1 MDACHNMQRMQ
12 LAEFLRL
19 DTLRSR
25 KRGLTSFGAL
35 GWRVEVAK
43 TKKNGKSNPAEKS
56 TEGGWIMIIQL
67 K

>member
-1 MDACHNMQRMQ
+1 MKDVAREFWMDACHNMQGMQ

-35 GWRVEVAK
+35 DW
-43 TKKNGKSNPAEKS
+43 
-56 TEGGWIMIIQL
+56 
-67 K
+67 